1 MWKIIKQV
9 YNYIFRIFLAITIIM
24 FLIVI
29 VSTLFNKEL
38 LTDAKLIN
46 QIALYGILFSIP
58 GLATQLA
65 HEVNPKKKRFKMTCE
80 CPNCKQLI
88 RASMEED

>member
-1 MWKIIKQV
+1 MWKIIKQI
-9 YNYIFRIFLAITIIM
+9 YNYIFRICLAATFIM

-29 VSTLFNKEL
+29 MLTLFNKQL
-38 LTDAKLIN
+38 ITDTKLIN

-80 CPNCKQLI
+80 CPNCKQLV
-88 RASMEED
+88 RLSMEED